1 MHGLRLLSESI
12 PGVTGK
18 VFSRK
23 YIMLGRLV
31 TRWQDIVGPDLACK
45 TQPVKIRYIKS
56 RKKDVKATA
65 SLDIG
70 CSSADATLL
79 HYQKDLILER
89 INQIFGDR
97 WITAIR
103 FVPVAANAPDGGW
116 KRPLPPKPLTTEQK
130 ELLSSVL
137 ENVKDPDLMAKLKS
151 LGSAILQ
158 DRQS

>member
-1 MHGLRLLSESI
+1 MSGPRLISEAI

-31 TRWQDIVGPDLACK
+31 THWHDIVGADLAGK
-45 TQPVKIRYIKS
+45 TQPMKIRYIKP
-56 RKKDVKATA
+56 KNGDKATA
-65 SLDIG
+65 SLDIAT
-70 CSSADATLL
+70 STADATLL

-97 WITAIR
+97 WVTAIR
-103 FVPVAANAPDGGW
+103 FVPMASNAPLKAPRKPPRALSLNEKTYLSGLLDGV
-116 KRPLPPKPLTTEQK
+116 
-130 ELLSSVL
+130 S
-137 ENVKDPDLMAKLKS
+137 DPEIQERLKN

-158 DRQS
+158 DQKTGL

>member
-1 MHGLRLLSESI
+1 MYGLRLLSEAI
-12 PGVTGK
+12 PGVAGK

-31 TRWQDIVGPDLACK
+31 TNWTDIVGPEYAAT

-56 RKKDVKATA
+56 RKADAKSTA
-65 SLDIG
+65 SLDIA
-70 CSSADATLL
+70 CTSADATLL
-79 HYQKDLILER
+79 HYKIDLILER

-103 FVPVAANAPDGGW
+103 FVPQAANAPDAG
-116 KRPLPPKPLTTEQK
+116 KKKVLPRKPLTEAEKQH
-130 ELLSSVL
+130 LSTVL
-137 ENVKDPDLMAKLKS
+137 ESVQDPDLVARLKS

-158 DRQS
+158 DKRS

>member
-1 MHGLRLLSESI
+1 MVGLRLLSEAI

-23 YIMLGRLV
+23 YIMIGRLV
-31 TRWQDIVGPDLACK
+31 TRWQDIVGPELAGK

-56 RKKDVKATA
+56 KKKDVKATA

-70 CSSADATLL
+70 CSSADATIL

-103 FVPVAANAPDGGW
+103 FVPVAANAPAAS
-116 KRPLPPKPLTTEQK
+116 RRRATPPKPLTMEEK
-130 ELLSSVL
+130 EHLSSVL
-137 ENVKDPDLMAKLKS
+137 GKVEDPDLLEKLKS

-158 DRQS
+158 DRRS